1 MSHEPF
7 TIAVTGKGGVGKT
20 TITALLL
27 QAFLHQMKTKILII
41 DADPAANLASLL
53 GISQFTTLGE
63 IVERTKREVEK
74 KSDAYDRTALLEF
87 RLWKDALIEKEQFHF
102 LAMGRT
108 SGRGCYCAIND
119 VLSYML
125 DNLKTFYDWIILD
138 MDAGL
143 EHISRNTNRLINC
156 TLLLT
161 DASQMGFQTV
171 RRIIELAHHLDRSM
185 GTFALI
191 GNMVPNSEAQNK
203 IQILADELNI
213 PLFGIIPCYNELAQ
227 LNLEGKSLLENL
239 NDAITDKEILE
250 ILKKLLKLHN
260 VI

>member
-27 QAFLHQMKTKILII
+27 QALLLQKKTKILII

-63 IVERTKREVEK
+63 ITERTKREVEK

-87 RLWKDALIEKEQFHF
+87 RLWKDALIEKEHFHF
-102 LAMGRT
+102 LAMGRS

-143 EHISRNTNRLINC
+143 EHISRNTNRTINL
-156 TLLLT
+156 TLLVT
-161 DASQMGFQTV
+161 DASKMGFQTI
-171 RRIIELAHHLDRSM
+171 RRIIELSRDLQRSM

-191 GNMVPNSEAQNK
+191 GNMVSDTSAQK
-203 IQILADELNI
+203 QIQLLAEELHV
-213 PLFGIIPCYNELAQ
+213 PLLGIIPLDNQIAQ
-227 LNLEGKSLLENL
+227 LNLEGKPLVEAVIDSKAYREVAESVNNL
-239 NDAITDKEILE
+239 F
-250 ILKKLLKLHN
+250 KL
-260 VI
+260 I

>member
-27 QAFLHQMKTKILII
+27 QALLLQKKTKILII

-63 IVERTKREVEK
+63 ITERTKREVEK

-87 RLWKDALIEKEQFHF
+87 RLWKDALIEKEHFHF
-102 LAMGRT
+102 LAMGRS

-143 EHISRNTNRLINC
+143 EHISRNTNRIINL
-156 TLLLT
+156 TLLVT
-161 DASQMGFQTV
+161 DASKMGFQTI
-171 RRIIELAHHLDRSM
+171 RRIIELSRDLQRSM

-191 GNMVPNSEAQNK
+191 GNMVSDTSAQK
-203 IQILADELNI
+203 QIQLLAEELHV
-213 PLFGIIPCYNELAQ
+213 PLLGIIPLDNQIAQ
-227 LNLEGKSLLENL
+227 LNLEGKPLVEAVIDSKAYREVAESVNNL
-239 NDAITDKEILE
+239 F
-250 ILKKLLKLHN
+250 KL
-260 VI
+260 I